1 MTKWDTSN
9 KAHFLARE
17 FIARQGR
24 KFSRSD
30 FFRIYSFFKKKDDM
44 VLNLLHEYLSS
55 GEADLNLSMTDL
67 FIQAQKWAL
76 ESQKTK
82 IIQTKVTDYLALLKE
97 EQYEIY

>member
-17 FIARQGR
+17 FIAKQQGR

-30 FFRIYSFFKKKDDM
+30 FFRIYSFFKKKDDT

-55 GEADLNLSMTDL
+55 GEANLNLSMTDL

-82 IIQTKVTDYLALLKE
+82 IKITKTEVTDYLALLKE
-97 EQYEIY
+97 E

>member
-17 FIARQGR
+17 FIAKQQGR

-30 FFRIYSFFKKKDDM
+30 FFRIYSKKKKKDDT

-82 IIQTKVTDYLALLKE
+82 ITKTEVTDYLALLKE
-97 EQYEIY
+97 E